1 MTDLAARLDRVEA
14 TEAIRQLAAHYALA
28 VDMRD
33 LDALVALY
41 VADIRTGDGTGRAAL
56 RAIFDQSL
64 RQFTTSA
71 HLVSNHVI
79 EFLGPD
85 DALGL
90 VNCRIE
96 HEVGGSWVTA
106 VLLYHDRYQR
116 RNGCWYFRGR
126 VQQRLY
132 ATAETDPPV
141 GPNKVRWPGAEA
153 TDGHYHDAF
162 ASWARFW
169 RAEPG
174 QAPAE
179 APANVD
185 TELGEGGADRFISR
199 LRGGTAL
206 PKPPR
211 YIF

>member
-1 MTDLAARLDRVEA
+1 MTGDVAARLDRLEA
-14 TEAIRQLAAHYALA
+14 AEAIRQLAFRYALA

-41 VADIRTGDGTGRAAL
+41 VADVRTGSGSGRAAL
-56 RAIFDQSL
+56 RAVFDESL

-71 HLVSNHVI
+71 HLVSNHAI

-90 VNCRIE
+90 VSCRIE
-96 HEVGGSWVTA
+96 HEVEGAWVTA

-116 RNGCWYFRGR
+116 RDGRWYFRGR

-132 ATAETDPPV
+132 ATAEADPPV
-141 GPNKVRWPGAEA
+141 GPNKVRWPGRDAL
-153 TDGHYHDAF
+153 DGHYHDAF

-169 RAEPG
+169 GEG
-174 QAPAE
+174 QGAAPAE
-179 APANVD
+179 
-185 TELGEGGADRFISR
+185 TEPPEQAADEASDRFISR
-199 LRGGTAL
+199 LRGGTSL